1 MATNLTKLMA
11 DTTDLGSSENT
22 KHNKYK
28 KKKKKSTPKVYHIQT
43 AENQRERKSWK
54 KRKKHLTYRGIRIRI
69 TLDFLSKIMQARREW
84 CGNKPPT

>member
-28 KKKKKSTPKVYHIQT
+28 KKKKSLHLRYIIFKLQKTKEK
-43 AENQRERKSWK
+43 EN
-54 KRKKHLTYRGIRIRI
+54 LG
-69 TLDFLSKIMQARREW
+69 RREK
-84 CGNKPPT
+84 NTSPTEE